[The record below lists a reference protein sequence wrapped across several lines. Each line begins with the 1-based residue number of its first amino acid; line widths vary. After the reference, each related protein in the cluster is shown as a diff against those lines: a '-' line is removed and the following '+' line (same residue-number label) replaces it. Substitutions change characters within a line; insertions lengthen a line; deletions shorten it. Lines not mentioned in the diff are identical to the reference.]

1 MTKHRDD
8 AHPSLPSEAR
18 PERPEAKSESRRLHW
33 SPLSFAALGVA
44 ALSLI
49 LAWYALSE
57 SRQFNEEKQR
67 LQTAFET
74 LSQEQ
79 QSHVQ
84 QLNQL
89 QQQLKSA
96 QTRLQERLTELN
108 THVNTAMAQRLYQKQ
123 DWVLLKARYYLELAQ
138 INAHWTDNQATTAAL
153 LQQADELLKTL
164 SDQRIYEIRQAI
176 AKEIADVKSSPTL
189 DIAGLMSQLD
199 AAQSLVSKLP
209 IKQSIS
215 SPSANTLPAAQQ
227 GTPSAWRERLRESLN
242 LLEKLVVVRHQTD
255 DIRPILSPLHQ
266 ALLRESIRM
275 NLQEAQW
282 ALLQNNEQ
290 VYQQSLAQAL
300 KDIHR
305 TFEKKA
311 PATQSLVN
319 ELHALKQTAL
329 NPARPVIGQSL
340 PLLNQL
346 IESNT
351 AATPSAAQP
360 ASTQEDN

>member
-8 AHPSLPSEAR
+8 AHPPVPSEAS

-33 SPLSFAALGVA
+33 SPLSFAALGAA
-44 ALSLI
+44 ALSLV

-57 SRQFNEEKQR
+57 SRELNEKKQH
-67 LQTAFET
+67 LEAALE
-74 LSQEQ
+74 SISHEQ
-79 QSHVQ
+79 QSHEQ
-84 QLNQL
+84 
-89 QQQLKSA
+89 K
-96 QTRLQERLTELN
+96 LTELQEQIKTTQSRLQARMTELN
-108 THVNTAMAQRLYQKQ
+108 KHIDTAMAQRLYQKQ

-138 INAHWTDNQATTAAL
+138 INAHWTDNQETTTAL
-153 LQQADELLKTL
+153 LQQADDLLKTL
-164 SDQRIYEIRQAI
+164 SYQRLYEVRQAI
-176 AKEIADVKSSPTL
+176 AKEIAEVKASPTL

-199 AAQSLVSKLP
+199 AAQSIVSKLP

-215 SPSANTLPAAQQ
+215 SPSGNTLLAAQKS
-227 GTPSAWRERLRESLN
+227 TPSAWRERLKESLN

-255 DIRPILSPLHQ
+255 DIKPILSPLHQ

-282 ALLQNNEQ
+282 ALLQNNAQ

-300 KDIHR
+300 KDINR

-311 PATQSLVN
+311 AATQSLVR

-329 NPARPVIGQSL
+329 NPVRPVLGQSL

-346 IESNT
+346 IEDNGT
-351 AATPSAAQP
+351 ASPP
-360 ASTQEDN
+360 AVPPVSTEEGN